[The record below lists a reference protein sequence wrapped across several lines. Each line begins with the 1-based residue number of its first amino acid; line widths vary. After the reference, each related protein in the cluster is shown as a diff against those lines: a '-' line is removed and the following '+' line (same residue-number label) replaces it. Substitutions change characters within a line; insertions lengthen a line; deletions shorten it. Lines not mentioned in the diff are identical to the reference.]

1 MEPPADFG
9 VASTHAGMARIHTVK
24 QGETLSS
31 IAEQYGF
38 LNYEGIWNAPENAGL
53 REVRPSGHV
62 LYPGDE
68 VVIPDKE
75 VKSYDRAV
83 DKEWEFPV
91 HVEKTKL
98 ILHLK
103 DALGK
108 PLASTPCKLTV
119 DGQEDALT
127 TDGDGV
133 LETEIPRK
141 AQDATLEVN
150 SSKMVWNL
158 AIGYL
163 DPPGARAG
171 YLARLKN
178 LGYIPADIAFVNDHN
193 SEHSIGRF
201 QEDNGL
207 PRTEKMDQP
216 TSDKLVEVHGS

>member
-1 MEPPADFG
+1 
-9 VASTHAGMARIHTVK
+9 MAKVHVVK

-31 IAEQYGF
+31 IAEEYGF

-53 REVRPSGHV
+53 REARQTGHI

-75 VKSYDRAV
+75 VKSFERAV
-83 DKEWEFPV
+83 DKDYQFQV

-103 DALGK
+103 DAFGN

-119 DGQEDALT
+119 DGQEDSLT

-133 LETEIPRK
+133 VEAQIPRS
-141 AQDATLEVN
+141 ARDATLEVN
-150 SSKMVWNL
+150 KMTWDI
-158 AIGYL
+158 AIGHL
-163 DPPGARAG
+163 DPPGTQDG
-171 YLARLKN
+171 YRARLKN
-178 LGYIPADIAFVNDHN
+178 VGYIPADIAFVNDHN
-193 SEHSIGRF
+193 EAHAIGRF

-207 PRTEKMDQP
+207 ARTEIMDRG